1 MKGSQRGRPGC
12 GTNRPRRRYRSRSF
26 TMPRRAGCRS
36 RGYEG
41 AQERHAEKEK
51 AGDRIIDTSNFS
63 LSKLDR
69 FITLHGFGD
78 GFLDWQS
85 FHAGGAIEAVD
96 AFGVMQNIFGVL
108 RFRNRATVA

>member
-1 MKGSQRGRPGC
+1 MLTDQLRCLVVVIVLDPLPCRGGQGADPEDTR
-12 GTNRPRRRYRSRSF
+12 
-26 TMPRRAGCRS
+26 
-36 RGYEG
+36 G

-51 AGDRIIDTSNFS
+51 AGDRIIDTNNLS

-85 FHAGGAIEAVD
+85 FHTGGAIKAVD

-108 RFRNRATVA
+108 RFRNRASVA